1 MVRDPVKLAVSR
13 KIIIALHKTYLL
25 LLLLLKCIHA
35 NKQQE
40 QQTRN
45 LFTQLRTIGYIFSVR
60 NRTFRFFLLE
70 LKLTE

>member
-13 KIIIALHKTYLL
+13 KIIIALYKTYLL
-25 LLLLLKCIHA
+25 LLLLLKCILA

-45 LFTQLRTIGYIFSVR
+45 LFTQLRTIGYIFPVK
-60 NRTFRFFLLE
+60 NRTFRFCLFFFSS
-70 LKLTE
+70 